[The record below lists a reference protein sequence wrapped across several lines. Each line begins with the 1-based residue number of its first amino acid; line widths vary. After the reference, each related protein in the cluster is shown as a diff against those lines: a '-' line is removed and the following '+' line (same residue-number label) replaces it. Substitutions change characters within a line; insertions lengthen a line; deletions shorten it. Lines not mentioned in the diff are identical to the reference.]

1 MLITGII
8 GYPMET
14 TLSPAM
20 HNAAFKELE
29 MDAIYVRLP
38 VREERLKE
46 AIMGLKVLGF
56 RGVNVTIPYKEK
68 VIEYLD
74 DIVNGAK
81 KIGAV
86 NTIVIEG
93 DKLLGHNTDVYGFK
107 ESLREYKINVTD
119 SNLLL
124 IGAGGAARACAYV
137 IDSMKPKRFVIT
149 DMILEKAKVLS
160 QTYDAEVIGSDKIRN
175 IVPEMDIVINA
186 TPEDLQ
192 AAVLSVMRQG
202 VVYYDMNYKFKV
214 LRKGGVKVIN
224 GLLMLVLQGAR
235 AFYLWTGRAG
245 PIATMKKA
253 AAVED
258 D

>member
-20 HNAAFKELE
+20 HNAAFKELQ
-29 MDAIYVRLP
+29 MDAVYVRLP

-93 DKLLGHNTDVYGFK
+93 DKLLGHNTDIYGFK

-119 SNLLL
+119 NNLLL

-149 DMILEKAKVLS
+149 DMIFEKAKVLS
-160 QTYDAEVIGSDKIRN
+160 QTYDAEVIESDKIRN
-175 IVPEMDIVINA
+175 IIPEMDIVINA

-235 AFYLWTGRAG
+235 AFYLWTGRRE
-245 PIATMKKA
+245 PIEIMKKA
-253 AAVED
+253 AGVKD